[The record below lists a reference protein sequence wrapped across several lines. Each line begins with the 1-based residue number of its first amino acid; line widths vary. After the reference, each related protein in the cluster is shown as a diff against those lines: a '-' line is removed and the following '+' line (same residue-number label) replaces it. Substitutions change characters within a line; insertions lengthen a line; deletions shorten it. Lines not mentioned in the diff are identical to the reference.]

1 MDIVML
7 LGVIAFVLLLVSWLL
22 LPHTKEL
29 SEGAIEFSQIA
40 DEGQLAKASWLS
52 TDKIIARKTE
62 GKPGLPL
69 F

>member
-40 DEGQLAKASWLS
+40 DEGQFAKAS
-52 TDKIIARKTE
+52 
-62 GKPGLPL
+62 
-69 F
+69 